1 MTIPMRARGSGRG
14 LRRTLAAVT
23 AAGLALL
30 GPGAAPAAE
39 DAQGDKPHWGIGLG
53 GGVLQKAYRDIDS
66 ETVGIPLLIYEGH
79 WISLTGPALSFKFP
93 DAGAFSFAL
102 TAQLSRDGYEDS
114 DSPFLAG
121 MDERKDNVWVGASAK
136 WHTQIA
142 DFAAHWQTDA
152 SDYSGGQKFSLSAQ
166 RRFSAGRFDF
176 TPRLAATWL
185 DGSYVDYYY
194 GVQAH
199 EVRLGRPSYAPGS
212 TVNLEAGLRTG
223 LRLRERDSLFLDLG
237 IERLGS
243 AIEDSPLVEK
253 SSESRVFV
261 GYVHM
266 F

>member
-1 MTIPMRARGSGRG
+1 MTIPMQVHSAGDSRH
-14 LRRTLAAVT
+14 RTLAAIAT
-23 AAGLALL
+23 AGLALL
-30 GPGAAPAAE
+30 GQGTALAAE
-39 DAQGDKPHWGIGLG
+39 DAQGGKPRWGIGLG

-66 ETVGIPLLIYEGH
+66 KTIGIPLLIYEGR
-79 WISLTGPALSFKFP
+79 WISLTGPGLSFKFP

-136 WHTQIA
+136 WHTEIA

-185 DGSYVDYYY
+185 DASYVDYYY

-199 EVRLGRPSYAPGS
+199 EVRLARPLYTPGS
-212 TVNLEAGLRTG
+212 TVNFEAGLRTG
-223 LRLRERDSLFLDLG
+223 FRLRERDSLFLDLG
-237 IERLGS
+237 VERLGS

-253 SSESRVFV
+253 SSESRVFM
-261 GYVHM
+261 GYVHL